1 MSDDPGS
8 MEHEP
13 LAERLSGLVAE
24 RQRDIY
30 PSGVLIGLRSVQRI
44 HVSAGRFGP
53 SWSPRLVLAKWVL
66 QGSGAMEVD
75 DQRLVFGPGQVAIYL
90 PTIPHRFWA
99 VAARN
104 RFSWFSIDGPFA
116 ESFVMELGLRPGVY
130 AVPPPSQRQ
139 VQAMA
144 ASLADQTISGRRK
157 ASMLAIAEW
166 YRIADA
172 IGAKAPASAANQVRG
187 IIAERFADPDLSTR
201 SLANQLGLHRGSL
214 SRLFHREAG
223 CTLVDY
229 MAKIRLQEAQSL
241 LQHGDESLIGIARQC
256 GLRDASY
263 FGRWFK
269 KLTGMTPASYRR
281 DHPRPA

>member
-1 MSDDPGS
+1 MSDDPAS
-8 MEHEP
+8 TAPEP

-24 RQRDIY
+24 RPRNSY
-30 PSGVLIGLRSVQRI
+30 PSGVMIGLRSVQRVY
-44 HVSAGRFGP
+44 VSAGRFGP
-53 SWSPRLVLAKWVL
+53 SWSPRLVLAKWAL
-66 QGSGAMEVD
+66 QGSGAMEIG

-99 VAARN
+99 LAARN

-130 AVPPPSQRQ
+130 SVPPPAHRQ

-144 ASLADQTISGRRK
+144 LSLADQTTRGRRK
-157 ASMLAIAEW
+157 ASLLAIAEW

-172 IGAKAPASAANQVRG
+172 IGAKAPASAGNQVRG
-187 IIAERFADPDLSTR
+187 IIAERFADPELSTR
-201 SLANQLGLHRGSL
+201 SLAAQLGLHRGSL

-229 MAKIRLQEAQSL
+229 MAKTRLQEAQSL
-241 LQHGDESLIGIARQC
+241 LQHGDESLTGIARQC

-269 KLTGMTPASYRR
+269 KLTGTTPASYRR
-281 DHPRPA
+281 EHQRPA

>member
-1 MSDDPGS
+1 MSDDPAS
-8 MEHEP
+8 AEHEP

-30 PSGVLIGLRSVQRI
+30 PSGVMIGLRSVQRI

-66 QGSGAMEVD
+66 QVSGAMQVD

-99 VAARN
+99 MAARN

-130 AVPPPSQRQ
+130 TVPPPSHRQ

-144 ASLADQTISGRRK
+144 ASLADQSISGRRK
-157 ASMLAIAEW
+157 ASVLAIAEW

-172 IGAKAPASAANQVRG
+172 IGAKTPASAANQVRG
-187 IIAERFADPDLSTR
+187 IIAERFSDPDLSTR
-201 SLANQLGLHRGSL
+201 SLASQLGLHRGSL

-241 LQHGDESLIGIARQC
+241 LQHGDESLTGIARQC

-269 KLTGMTPASYRR
+269 KLTGRTPASYRR
-281 DHPRPA
+281 EHFRPS